1 MQQVVLQ
8 SPTPPTQPSLEAN
21 PTPHAEPHAKTA
33 DGKIALVTAS
43 GSYLPKRIL
52 TNHELAKT
60 LDTSDE
66 WIQQRTGIKQR
77 HIAADGELTSDLA
90 VAAAKQALIT
100 AKLTASD
107 IDGIIVA
114 TTTPDDTF
122 PSTASVVQHKLGA
135 KGAFAFDVQ
144 AVCAGFIYGLD
155 VADAMVRCGKAS
167 KMLVI
172 GAETF
177 SRLLDWDDRSTAVLF
192 GDGAG
197 AVVLESAPRVASTLN
212 TGNTGATKA
221 SHWGILASA
230 LFTDGQ
236 YRDILYADDGPARG
250 KTSGVVKMQGQEV
263 FKHAVEKLAGG
274 LDAAMAKANITAD
287 EIDWLV
293 PHQANLRIINMM
305 QKKLKLPDEK
315 VIRTVAHHANT
326 SAASIPLALDYA
338 LRQQKIKNGEI
349 VALEAIG
356 GGLTWGASIVRIGKP

>member
-1 MQQVVLQ
+1 MQQVALQ
-8 SPTPPTQPSLEAN
+8 SPTATTQPSPEAKAHDHI
-21 PTPHAEPHAKTA
+21 HADIHAKTA
-33 DGKIALVTAS
+33 LLTAS
-43 GSYLPKRIL
+43 GSYLPKRVV
-52 TNHELAKT
+52 TNDELAKS

-90 VAAAKQALIT
+90 AAAAGHALAS

-107 IDGIIVA
+107 LDGIIVA
-114 TTTPDDTF
+114 TTTADDTF

-135 KGAFAFDVQ
+135 RGAFAFDVQ

-155 VADAMVRCGKAS
+155 VADAMLRCGKAS

-197 AVVLESAPRVASTLN
+197 AVVLEAAPKIAGAGNTEN
-212 TGNTGATKA
+212 TGDG
-221 SHWGILASA
+221 WGILASA

-236 YRDILYADDGPARG
+236 YRDILYTDDGPGRG

-305 QKKLKLPDEK
+305 QRKLKLPDEK
-315 VIRTVAHHANT
+315 VIRTVASHANT
-326 SAASIPLALDYA
+326 SAASIPLALDHA
-338 LRQQKIKNGEI
+338 VRQQKIKNGEI

-356 GGLTWGASIVRIGKP
+356 GGLTWGASILRIGKPTPIK